1 MLIKLYKTTKAKLP
15 DETIII
21 NITKPKSADPHK
33 NFILELKVTF
43 TTLSL
48 SRSFSQISFSF
59 LVELKF
65 NSCAL
70 YLTFLLNTF
79 S

>member
-48 SRSFSQISFSF
+48 SRSFSQI
-59 LVELKF
+59 
-65 NSCAL
+65 
-70 YLTFLLNTF
+70 
-79 S
+79 